1 MSKDKDPGAGGGG
14 LLSKVVRFVK
24 SPTTHWS
31 DLDRPDGDAGD
42 SESRLALKEMIE
54 RKRRNDFVRNREFD
68 MLRKIRRRGTLRDED
83 AAGLPSSQAANTG
96 ERVRTLRK
104 IDEIEVQMSGNW
116 CRRHGGAPG
125 KGAAPAIQA
134 GSSPGF
140 DKTSPLPLREAEPGP
155 PGFHG
160 ARDARPL

>member
-14 LLSKVVRFVK
+14 LLSRVVRFVK

-31 DLDRPDGDAGD
+31 DLDRSDGDAGD

-68 MLRKIRRRGTLRDED
+68 MLRKIRQRGAVRDED
-83 AAGLPSSQAANTG
+83 AAGLPGSPPAHTG

-104 IDEIEVQMSGNW
+104 IDEIESQMSGRW
-116 CRRHGGAPG
+116 FQRHGGAPG
-125 KGAAPAIQA
+125 KGAAPVIPA

-140 DKTSPLPLREAEPGP
+140 DRTSPLPPREAEPGL
-155 PGFHG
+155 HG
-160 ARDARPL
+160 ARGARPL